1 MSIIGIVLL
10 AVFLGGV
17 TSIAAFWTWKLYKRK
32 KDLED
37 INQNL
42 LEKLGSVREVEK
54 FFQEAE
60 QRLKAADMR
69 EQELEKRIRVVS
81 EELDRSKELQKNG
94 ELLLQEK
101 VKTIQ
106 ELEERS
112 RQVVI
117 ETDER
122 SEEKERLKQ
131 ELDIL
136 CGEKGRMEE
145 EVAMLKRKLEELKRT
160 SNAAMKSNRGDGEG
174 REGISLDG
182 KDKKLINL
190 IDEIEDGYPE
200 LRGDL
205 EGIAWKKVWL
215 PKMQELV
222 KRIGAE
228 VSGIYKLTL
237 KKDEGLVYVGQAV
250 NVKERRYQHAKK
262 LIGVVSKGNEKLYGG
277 DWKPDDFWWEVLEIG
292 EGKKWL
298 DEHERYWIEYF
309 DATGGL
315 NKKLN

>member
-1 MSIIGIVLL
+1 M
-10 AVFLGGV
+10 
-17 TSIAAFWTWKLYKRK
+17 TSIAAFWTRRLYKRK
-32 KDLED
+32 KELED

-42 LEKLGSVREVEK
+42 LGKLGNVKAAEK
-54 FFQEAE
+54 FVQEAE
-60 QRLKAADMR
+60 QRLKAADVR
-69 EQELEKRIRVVS
+69 EEELEKRIQIVS
-81 EELDRSKELQKNG
+81 EELERSKELQKNG

-112 RQVVI
+112 RQVVV

-122 SEEKERLKQ
+122 NGEKEKLKQ
-131 ELDIL
+131 ELIIL

-145 EVAMLKRKLEELKRT
+145 EVALLKEKLDELKRT
-160 SNAAMKSNRGDGEG
+160 SSAAFKNARGDGEG
-174 REGISLDG
+174 REEIKLDG
-182 KDKKLINL
+182 KSKRLIEL
-190 IDEIEDGYPE
+190 IREIEESYPE

-205 EGIAWKKVWL
+205 EGIAWKKVRL

-222 KRIGAE
+222 KRVSAE

-237 KKDEGLVYVGQAV
+237 KEDESLVYVGQAV
-250 NVKERRYQHAKK
+250 NVKERWYQHAKK
-262 LIGVVSKGNEKLYGG
+262 LIGVMSKGNEKLYGS
-277 DWKPDDFWWEVLEIG
+277 DWRPNDFWWEVLEVG
-292 EGKKWL
+292 EGKKRL

-315 NKKLN
+315 NSKS

>member
-1 MSIIGIVLL
+1 MNIIGIVLL
-10 AVFLGGV
+10 TCFLVGL
-17 TSIAAFWTWKLYKRK
+17 TSIAASLIRQLYKRK

-37 INQNL
+37 INQRL
-42 LEKLGSVREVEK
+42 LRKLGSVKEAEGFVL
-54 FFQEAE
+54 EAE
-60 QRLKAADMR
+60 QRLKEADVR
-69 EQELEKRIRVVS
+69 EEELEKRIKVVS
-81 EELDRSKELQKNG
+81 EELERSKELQKNG

-112 RQVVI
+112 RQVVLA
-117 ETDER
+117 TDER
-122 SEEKERLKQ
+122 SEEKERLQQ
-131 ELDIL
+131 ELNTL

-145 EVAMLKRKLEELKRT
+145 EVALLKEKLEELKRT
-160 SNAAMKSNRGDGEG
+160 SNAAIRSGRGDGEG
-174 REGISLDG
+174 REGINLDA
-182 KDKKLINL
+182 KSRKLVEL
-190 IDEIEDGYPE
+190 IEEIEESYPE

-215 PKMQELV
+215 PKMQDLV
-222 KRIGAE
+222 KRVGAE

-237 KKDEGLVYVGQAV
+237 KEDEGLVYIGQAV
-250 NVKERRYQHAKK
+250 NVKERWYQHAKK
-262 LIGVVSKGNEKLYGG
+262 LIGVMGKGGEKLYGG
-277 DWKPDDFWWEVLEIG
+277 NWKPDDFWWEVLETG

-315 NKKLN
+315 NKK